1 VARQSELVERM
12 KAVGWRLTPQRLLI
26 LQALAGA
33 RGHTSVD
40 QIFAT
45 VQKAYPYMDVTTV
58 YRTLQLLKKM
68 GVVTEAYLG
77 DKLHYEV
84 VSPEGHH
91 HHMVCSRC
99 GRTFDLPASY
109 LESFRDSLV
118 GGLDFEPDL
127 THFIVPG
134 FCGQCRKQERKAS

>member
-1 VARQSELVERM
+1 MARQSELVERM

-33 RGHTSVD
+33 KGHTSVD
-40 QIFAT
+40 QIFASA
-45 VQKAYPYMDVTTV
+45 QKAYPYMDVTTV

-77 DKLHYEV
+77 DKLHFEV
-84 VSPEGHH
+84 VSPGDHH

-99 GRTFDLPASY
+99 GKTFDLPSSY
-109 LESFRDSLV
+109 LESFRESLV
-118 GGLDFEPDL
+118 IGLDFEPDL

-134 FCGQCRKQERKAS
+134 ACAECRKQERKAS